1 MKKKIIIIV
10 IIAIVVIMS
19 LLMIVS
25 NISKKNNNKEEKLP
39 VVNTEKEVIKDQE
52 FDGLKMTNTSLIY
65 ENGVSKLE
73 TIVENNSGNDYNLIE
88 FSIIVKDKNDEV
100 ITTIPGYVGETIKN
114 GEKKKINSSIDMDL
128 SKAKKIEYNV
138 KK

>member
-1 MKKKIIIIV
+1 
-10 IIAIVVIMS
+10 
-19 LLMIVS
+19 
-25 NISKKNNNKEEKLP
+25 
-39 VVNTEKEVIKDQE
+39 
-52 FDGLKMTNTSLIY
+52 MTNTSLIY